1 MMEREIS
8 ETYFFDENGF
18 DTNGCRICDGIA
30 FREVVKEFEF
40 DFHKKHSGE
49 YALNLYANAR
59 TMNLLAKSCHAEP
72 ILSYGM
78 DLTQGKHFD
87 ALCDPDA
94 NHNMDLY
101 SKSIFVYG
109 IDSAFM
115 TDLDEDGYP
124 IFGDGIYPLTLLVDC
139 NIRNGELRLSTPT
152 DESDDE
158 FDINKVL
165 TPVYELA

>member
-18 DTNGCRICDGIA
+18 DTNGCRICDGIT

-59 TMNLLAKSCHAEP
+59 TMDLLAKSCHAEP

-124 IFGDGIYPLTLLVDC
+124 IFGDGIYPLTLLIDC
-139 NIRNGELRLSTPT
+139 NIRIGELRLSTPT

-158 FDINKVL
+158 FDIDKVL

>member
-18 DTNGCRICDGIA
+18 DTNGCRICDGIT

-59 TMNLLAKSCHAEP
+59 TMDLLAKSCHAEP

-124 IFGDGIYPLTLLVDC
+124 IFGDGIYPLTLLIDC
-139 NIRNGELRLSTPT
+139 NIRIGELRLSTPT
-152 DESDDE
+152 DESDEE
-158 FDINKVL
+158 FEINKVL

>member
-1 MMEREIS
+1 
-8 ETYFFDENGF
+8 
-18 DTNGCRICDGIA
+18 
-30 FREVVKEFEF
+30 
-40 DFHKKHSGE
+40 
-49 YALNLYANAR
+49 
-59 TMNLLAKSCHAEP
+59 
-72 ILSYGM
+72 M